1 MAEITLVH
9 FLADNTGFA
18 AEILT
23 SSWCISEM
31 PMSPDVDWILYIE
44 AILYRWRT
52 VFPVAK
58 SQADAA
64 RRDEF
69 RHHNYATYSQCIVSQ
84 LVLSLMASGDDSG
97 AIPYGYVFQIWQS
110 NHFHGLLR
118 FY

>member
-1 MAEITLVH
+1 MYLGYANVSGC
-9 FLADNTGFA
+9 GFD
-18 AEILT
+18 
-23 SSWCISEM
+23 S
-31 PMSPDVDWILYIE
+31 
-44 AILYRWRT
+44 LYRGDTLQTRT